1 MRRRPPDRLTL
12 TAVATAALLGFSGGG
27 VDAQTAVA
35 TEGAVFLLL
44 PVGARAVGL
53 GHAVAADGGG
63 SEAIWW
69 NPAGLARAES
79 HEAAIHHSQSLAA
92 TGDAVS
98 VVLPFSLIGVVALS
112 ANVLNF
118 GEQQI
123 TDIVTGEPIGI
134 QLLRSFVFAA
144 TYSTPLGSH
153 VNAGINYKV
162 VQFRNDCSGTC
173 TGVEEV
179 AATTSAL
186 DLGVQYDLAPRS
198 PVTIGASIRNLGLRV
213 QVNDS
218 EQADTLPTRLQLGV
232 AYRLPALEQLRE
244 TEVRMSA
251 DLIDQL
257 RVRSPSGRIG
267 VELLYQKRYTVRAG
281 YVLEDGGGPAIG
293 GGVAAGGFLVDIAR
307 VMGGDLYS
315 GVDGAPIHVSLR
327 YLF

>member
-1 MRRRPPDRLTL
+1 MRRRRSNGLAL
-12 TAVATAALLGFSGGG
+12 GAVLVGMLASGSVPAG
-27 VDAQTAVA
+27 AQTGVA

-44 PVGARAVGL
+44 PVGARAVGM
-53 GHAVAADGGG
+53 GHAVVAEGGG

-69 NPAGLARAES
+69 NPAGLARLES
-79 HEAAIHHSQSLAA
+79 FEAAIHHSQSIAA
-92 TGDAVS
+92 IGDAVS
-98 VVLPFSLIGVVALS
+98 VVLPFSVIGVVALS

-123 TDIVTGEPIGI
+123 TDLITGEPIGI

-144 TYSTPLGSH
+144 TYSTPIGEK
-153 VNAGINYKV
+153 VNAGITYKV

-173 TGVEEV
+173 VGVDEV

-186 DLGVQYDLAPRS
+186 DLGVQYDLAPLS
-198 PVTIGASIRNLGLRV
+198 PVTVGIAVRNLGLRV
-213 QVNDS
+213 QVKDS
-218 EQADTLPTRLQLGV
+218 EQADPLPTRVQLGL
-232 AYRLPALEQLRE
+232 AYRLPAIEELRE
-244 TEVRMSA
+244 TEISLSG
-251 DLIDQL
+251 DLVDQL
-257 RVRSPSGRIG
+257 QIRSPSARVG

-293 GGVAAGGFLVDIAR
+293 AGISAGGLLLDIAR

-315 GVDGAPIHVSLR
+315 GVEGAPIHVSLR

>member
-1 MRRRPPDRLTL
+1 M
-12 TAVATAALLGFSGGG
+12 LGIAG
-27 VDAQTAVA
+27 VRADAQTGVA

-53 GHAVAADGGG
+53 GHAVITEGGG

-69 NPAGLARAES
+69 NPAGLARLERY
-79 HEAAIHHSQSLAA
+79 EAAIHHSQSLAA

-98 VVLPFSLIGVVALS
+98 VVLPFSVIGVFALS

-123 TDIVTGEPIGI
+123 TDNVSGEPIGI

-144 TYSTPLGSH
+144 TYSTPIGEK

-162 VQFRNDCSGTC
+162 VQFRNDCSGAC
-173 TGVEEV
+173 VDVDEV

-186 DLGVQYDLAPRS
+186 DLGIQYDLSPRS
-198 PVTIGASIRNLGLRV
+198 PVTIGVAVRNLGLRV

-218 EQADTLPTRLQLGV
+218 EQADPLPTRLQVGV
-232 AYRLPALEQLRE
+232 AYRLPPIEQLRE
-244 TEVRMSA
+244 TEVRLSG
-251 DLIDQL
+251 DLVDQL
-257 RVRSPSGRIG
+257 RIRSPSARVG
-267 VELLYQKRYTVRAG
+267 VELLYQKRYVVRGG

-293 GGVAAGGFLVDIAR
+293 GGITAGGLLLDIAR

-315 GVDGAPIHVSLR
+315 GVEGAPIHVSLR

>member
-1 MRRRPPDRLTL
+1 ML
-12 TAVATAALLGFSGGG
+12 ATATGVLGFAASAG
-27 VDAQTAVA
+27 AQTAVA

-44 PVGARAVGL
+44 PVGARAVGS
-53 GHAVAADGGG
+53 GQAVTADGGG
-63 SEAIWW
+63 SEAVWW
-69 NPAGLARAES
+69 NPAGLARLDS
-79 HEAAIHHSQSLAA
+79 YEASIHHSQSLAA
-92 TGDAVS
+92 TGDALS
-98 VVLPFSLIGVVALS
+98 VILPFPVIGVVGLS

-118 GEQQI
+118 GEQEI
-123 TDIVTGEPIGI
+123 TDDITGETIGI

-144 TYSTPLGSH
+144 TYSTPIGER
-153 VNAGINYKV
+153 VNAGITYKV

-173 TGVEEV
+173 IGVDEV

-198 PVTIGASIRNLGLRV
+198 PVTVGAAIRNLGLRV

-218 EQADTLPTRLQLGV
+218 EQADPLPTRLHIGV
-232 AYRLPALEQLRE
+232 GYRLPPFEQLQE
-244 TEVRMSA
+244 TEVRVSG
-251 DLIDQL
+251 DIVDQL
-257 RVRSPSGRIG
+257 RVRSPSGRVG
-267 VELLYQKRYTVRAG
+267 LELLYRKRYSARAG

-293 GGVAAGGFLVDIAR
+293 GGVATGGLIIDIAR

>member
-1 MRRRPPDRLTL
+1 MRRRRSRLRTG
-12 TAVATAALLGFSGGG
+12 AAALAAFLGVAGGAG
-27 VDAQTAVA
+27 AQTAAA

-44 PVGARAVGL
+44 PVGARAVGA
-53 GHAVAADGGG
+53 GQAVIADGGG

-69 NPAGLARAES
+69 NPAGLARLDS
-79 HEAAIHHSQSLAA
+79 YEASLHHSQSLAA
-92 TGDAVS
+92 TGDALT
-98 VVLPFSLIGVVALS
+98 VVLPFRLIGVTGLS

-118 GEQQI
+118 GEQEI
-123 TDIVTGEPIGI
+123 TDLVTGETIGI

-144 TYSTPLGSH
+144 TYSTPVGEK
-153 VNAGINYKV
+153 VNAGITYKV
-162 VQFRNDCSGTC
+162 VQFRNDCSGSC
-173 TGVEEV
+173 VGIEEV

-198 PVTIGASIRNLGLRV
+198 PVTVGAAIRNLGLRV

-218 EQADTLPTRLQLGV
+218 EQADPLPTRLHLGV
-232 AYRLPALEQLRE
+232 AYRLPATARLPE
-244 TEVRMSA
+244 TEVRVSG
-251 DLIDQL
+251 DLVDQL
-257 RVRSPSGRIG
+257 RIRSPSGRVG
-267 VELLYQKRYTVRAG
+267 VELHYQKRYTARAG

-293 GGVAAGGFLVDIAR
+293 GGITAGGLIVDIAR

>member
-1 MRRRPPDRLTL
+1 MLAACSA
-12 TAVATAALLGFSGGG
+12 AVEAQGG
-27 VDAQTAVA
+27 VA

-53 GHAVAADGGG
+53 GHAVIAEGGG
-63 SEAIWW
+63 SEAVWW
-69 NPAGLARAES
+69 NPAGLARLES
-79 HEAAIHHSQSLAA
+79 YEAAIHHSQSLAA

-98 VVLPFSLIGVVALS
+98 VVLPFSVIGVFALS

-123 TDIVTGEPIGI
+123 TDIVTGEQIGI

-144 TYSTPLGSH
+144 TYSTPIGER

-173 TGVEEV
+173 AGIDEV

-186 DLGVQYDLAPRS
+186 DLGVQYDLGPQS
-198 PVTIGASIRNLGLRV
+198 PITLAAAVRNLGLRV
-213 QVNDS
+213 QVKDS
-218 EQADTLPTRLQLGV
+218 EQADPLPTRLQIGV
-232 AYRLPALEQLRE
+232 AYRLPPMEELRD
-244 TEVRMSA
+244 TEVRLSG
-251 DLIDQL
+251 DLVDQL
-257 RVRSPSGRIG
+257 RIRGPSGRVGI
-267 VELLYQKRYTVRAG
+267 ELMYQKRYTARAG
-281 YVLEDGGGPAIG
+281 YVLEEGGGPAIG
-293 GGVAAGGFLVDIAR
+293 GGFTAGGLLLDIAR

-315 GVDGAPIHVSLR
+315 GVEGAPIHVSLR

>member
-1 MRRRPPDRLTL
+1 MRRHRSRLRSL
-12 TAVATAALLGFSGGG
+12 LATALAVLGSAASAR
-27 VDAQTAVA
+27 AQTAVA

-44 PVGARAVGL
+44 PVGARAVGA
-53 GHAVAADGGG
+53 GQAVTADGGG

-69 NPAGLARAES
+69 NPAGLARLGS
-79 HEAAIHHSQSLAA
+79 YEASIHHSQSLAA
-92 TGDAVS
+92 TGDALS
-98 VVLPFSLIGVVALS
+98 VILPFPVIGVVGLS

-118 GEQQI
+118 GDQEI
-123 TDIVTGEPIGI
+123 TDDVTGETIGV

-144 TYSTPLGSH
+144 TYSTPIGEK
-153 VNAGINYKV
+153 VNAGITYKV

-173 TGVEEV
+173 IGVDEV

-198 PVTIGASIRNLGLRV
+198 PVTVGAAIRNLGLRV

-218 EQADTLPTRLQLGV
+218 EQADPLPTRLHLGV
-232 AYRLPALEQLRE
+232 GYRLPALEQLRD
-244 TEVRMSA
+244 TEVRVSG
-251 DLIDQL
+251 DLVDQL
-257 RVRSPSGRIG
+257 RIRSPSGRVG
-267 VELLYQKRYTVRAG
+267 FELRYRTRYSARAG

-293 GGVAAGGFLVDIAR
+293 GGITPGGLVIDIAR

-315 GVDGAPIHVSLR
+315 DVEGAPVHVSLR

>member
-1 MRRRPPDRLTL
+1 MIV
-12 TAVATAALLGFSGGG
+12 VASGALP
-27 VDAQTAVA
+27 AQTGAA

-53 GHAVAADGGG
+53 GQAVVTEGGG

-69 NPAGLARAES
+69 NPAGLARLES
-79 HEAAIHHSQSLAA
+79 YEAAIHHSQSIAA

-98 VVLPFSLIGVVALS
+98 VILPFSIIGVFAVS

-123 TDIVTGEPIGI
+123 TDDVTGEPIGL

-144 TYSTPLGSH
+144 TYSTPIGDRA
-153 VNAGINYKV
+153 NAGINYKV
-162 VQFRNDCSGTC
+162 VQFRNDCSGAC
-173 TGVEEV
+173 VGVDEV

-186 DLGVQYDLAPRS
+186 DLGVQYDLGARAPI
-198 PVTIGASIRNLGLRV
+198 TIGAAVRNLGLRV

-218 EQADTLPTRLQLGV
+218 EQADPLPTRVQLGV
-232 AYRLPALEQLRE
+232 AYRLPPLEQLPE
-244 TEVRMSA
+244 TEVRFSG

-257 RVRSPSGRIG
+257 RVRNPSGRVG
-267 VELLYQKRYTVRAG
+267 VEMLYQKRYTLRAG
-281 YVLEDGGGPAIG
+281 YVVEEGGGPAIG
-293 GGVAAGGFLVDIAR
+293 GGIIAGGLILDIAR

-315 GVDGAPIHVSLR
+315 GIDGAPIHVSLR

>member
-1 MRRRPPDRLTL
+1 MRRSRCSASAVIAA
-12 TAVATAALLGFSGGG
+12 AVAVFATSAPCG
-27 VDAQTAVA
+27 AQNAVA

-53 GHAVAADGGG
+53 GHAVITEGGG
-63 SEAIWW
+63 SEAVWW
-69 NPAGLARAES
+69 NPAGLARQES
-79 HEAAIHHSQSLAA
+79 YEAAIHHSQSLAA

-98 VVLPFSLIGVVALS
+98 VILPFSVIGVFGLS

-123 TDIVTGEPIGI
+123 TDEITGEPIGL

-144 TYSTPLGSH
+144 TYSTPIGSKL
-153 VNAGINYKV
+153 NAGINYKV
-162 VQFRNDCSGTC
+162 VQFRNDCSGAC
-173 TGVEEV
+173 VGVDEV

-186 DLGVQYDLAPRS
+186 DLGIQYDLSPRS
-198 PVTIGASIRNLGLRV
+198 PVTIGAAVRNLGLRV

-218 EQADTLPTRLQLGV
+218 EQADPLPTRLQLGV
-232 AYRLPALEQLRE
+232 AYRLPPIEQLRE
-244 TEVRMSA
+244 TDVRVSA
-251 DLIDQL
+251 DLVDQL
-257 RVRSPSGRIG
+257 RIRSPSGRVG
-267 VELLYQKRYTVRAG
+267 VEMIYQKRYTVRAG

-307 VMGGDLYS
+307 IMGGDLYS
-315 GVDGAPIHVSLR
+315 GVEGAPIHVSLR

>member
-1 MRRRPPDRLTL
+1 MRRRRSSARAL
-12 TAVATAALLGFSGGG
+12 AAATVGFLLAAGAPSQ
-27 VDAQTAVA
+27 AQTGAA

-53 GHAVAADGGG
+53 GHAVVAEGGG

-69 NPAGLARAES
+69 NPAGLARSQEY
-79 HEAAIHHSQSLAA
+79 EAAIHHSQSIAA

-98 VVLPFSLIGVVALS
+98 VIVPFSVIGVFALS

-118 GEQQI
+118 GEQEI
-123 TDIVTGEPIGI
+123 TDIATGETVGI

-144 TYSTPLGSH
+144 TYSTPIGEK

-173 TGVEEV
+173 AGVDEV

-198 PVTIGASIRNLGLRV
+198 PVTIGLALRNLGLRV
-213 QVNDS
+213 QVKDS
-218 EQADTLPTRLQLGV
+218 EQADPLPTRLQIGV
-232 AYRLPALEQLRE
+232 AYRVPPIEQLRE
-244 TEVRMSA
+244 T
-251 DLIDQL
+251 DLVVSGDLVDQL
-257 RVRSPSGRIG
+257 RVQGPSGRVG
-267 VELLYQKRYTVRAG
+267 VELLYQKRYALRAG

-293 GGVAAGGFLVDIAR
+293 AGITAGGLLLDIAR

-315 GVDGAPIHVSLR
+315 GIEGAPIHVSLR